1 MKNLSILGST
11 GSIGRNTLQIVERFP
26 DRFNVSAL
34 AAHSNVDLLAE
45 QIQRFRPD
53 LAVVSD
59 RQRAEQ
65 LANRLPESGRPDIR
79 WSTDG
84 YLTAASLDSVDT
96 VVTAVVGSAGLL
108 PTLAAIDAGKDIA
121 LANKETLVMAGE
133 LVMERAR
140 QKNAAILPVDSEHS
154 AIFQC
159 LAGNRHQDLH
169 RILLTASGGPF
180 LDKPTE
186 LFDKI
191 TPDDALRHPNWQMGP
206 KITIDSATLMNKG
219 LEVIEAKWL
228 FGTPLEQIEVVIHP
242 QSIVHSMV
250 AFCDG
255 SVIAQLGIPDMKGAI
270 AYALSY
276 PQRLPLEQPLPDF
289 TSGSALTFRQPDLD
303 KFPCLALAMDAAAR
317 GGTLPAVL
325 NAANEIA
332 VGAFLESRLRFSGIP
347 NVIGQVMQQHET
359 ADSPG
364 LEQLLEADRWAR
376 QTAGQL
382 IAGNDVAKS

>member
-11 GSIGRNTLQIVERFP
+11 GSIGRSTLQIVEQFP
-26 DRFNVSAL
+26 DRFNVSVL
-34 AAHSNVDLLAE
+34 AAHSNVELLAE
-45 QIQRFRPD
+45 QIQRFQPE
-53 LAVVSD
+53 LAVVFD
-59 RQRAEQ
+59 RQRAGQ
-65 LANRLPESGRPDIR
+65 LKDRLPESGRPDIR

-84 YLTAASLDSVDT
+84 YQMAASLDGVDT

-140 QKNAAILPVDSEHS
+140 QKNVSILPVDSEHS

-180 LDKPTE
+180 LDKPSE

-270 AYALSY
+270 AYALSH
-276 PQRLPLEQPLPDF
+276 PQRLPLGQALPDF
-289 TSGSALTFRQPDLD
+289 ASGSTLAFRQPDLE

-332 VGAFLESRLRFSGIP
+332 VGAFLDNRLRFSDIP
-347 NVIGQVMQQHET
+347 AVIGQVMQQHEV

-376 QTAGQL
+376 QKAGQL
-382 IAGNDVAKS
+382 IADNAGAKS